1 MRIQVNY
8 EEVLLASNVLV
19 QKGNQYEEIVN
30 RIYARM
36 HEMQAVWQ
44 GSDNQAFISQLES
57 FQPKLKEVKS
67 VIDSYANFL
76 SASAKQYQALQQ
88 ERIQQARRLA

>member
-8 EEVLLASNVLV
+8 EEVLQASNVLS

-30 RIYARM
+30 RIYSRM
-36 HEMQAVWQ
+36 HEMQSIWQ

-57 FQPKLKEVKS
+57 FQPKLKEVKT
-67 VIDSYANFL
+67 VIDSYSTFL
-76 SASAKQYQALQQ
+76 SASARQYQQLQQ
-88 ERIQQARRLA
+88 DRIQQARRLA

>member
-8 EEVLLASNVLV
+8 EEVLQASNVLN

-30 RIYARM
+30 RIYSRM
-36 HEMQAVWQ
+36 HEMQAIWQ

-57 FQPKLKEVKS
+57 FQPKLKEVKT
-67 VIDSYANFL
+67 VIDSYAAFL
-76 SASAKQYQALQQ
+76 NASARQYQQLQQ
-88 ERIQQARRLA
+88 DRIQQARRLA